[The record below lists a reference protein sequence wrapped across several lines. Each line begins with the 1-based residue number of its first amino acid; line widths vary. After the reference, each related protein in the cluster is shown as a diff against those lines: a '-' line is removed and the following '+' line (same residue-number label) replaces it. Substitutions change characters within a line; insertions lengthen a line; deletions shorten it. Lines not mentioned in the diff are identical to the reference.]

1 MSELEALIAPSIL
14 ASDFGQ
20 IAQEC
25 TRMVD
30 GEGADWLHL
39 GSPIN
44 LPLFRFVCLLPC
56 LVDVMDGHF
65 VPAITFGHQVVGV
78 VRKALP
84 DTYLDCHMMV
94 SDPKQVSCCSLS
106 VLSMPLAC
114 SLVFVYRSLLA
125 FLYHWLE

>member
-25 TRMVD
+25 TRMVK

-44 LPLFRFVCLLPC
+44 IPLCRFVCLFAC
-56 LVDVMDGHF
+56 WQMSW
-65 VPAITFGHQVVGV
+65 
-78 VRKALP
+78 
-84 DTYLDCHMMV
+84 MV
-94 SDPKQVSCCSLS
+94 ISYQL
-106 VLSMPLAC
+106 
-114 SLVFVYRSLLA
+114 SLLGIKSLA
-125 FLYHWLE
+125 SCEKLCLTRILTVI